1 MNVLRGRGGGGR
13 RGRRGSGGTIQMQI
27 VATLTAKSIQKRERE
42 RAAHP
47 GQFLDVNLTSKRGKN
62 KEIKGRASQKGFV
75 NFLCLNFIR
84 RFCTMKL

>member
-1 MNVLRGRGGGGR
+1 MCLGGGG
-13 RGRRGSGGTIQMQI
+13 GGEKGEWGDYSDADIGHSHCKI
-27 VATLTAKSIQKRERE
+27 YSEERERE

-62 KEIKGRASQKGFV
+62 KEKKGRASQKGFV
-75 NFLCLNFIR
+75 YFLCLNFIR